1 MIVGARDVSAGR
13 EILLQLL
20 ESEQDWD
27 RIITIGR
34 RKPDGSFEDHES
46 SGRLVHLVI
55 DMDTLATNQRVE
67 STLRDENV
75 QAVFCALGTTRA
87 VAGSAEGFKKVDLTY
102 VASAAQVA
110 KKSGAQQFS
119 LVSAAG
125 ANAGLW
131 ASDWKPFHGLLYSK
145 TKGLAEEA
153 VKKQEFDF
161 TTIVRPGF
169 IDRKD
174 KARSVEKLGM
184 KVMPSISS
192 DKIATVMIAEA
203 LANIRKAGGG
213 PDSGKPHVSL
223 WSMNDLKKWPNV

>member
-1 MIVGARDVSAGR
+1 VV
-13 EILLQLL
+13 
-20 ESEQDWD
+20 
-27 RIITIGR
+27 
-34 RKPDGSFEDHES
+34 
-46 SGRLVHLVI
+46 
-55 DMDTLATNQRVE
+55 DMDTLATDQGVE

-110 KKSGAQQFS
+110 KKSGVEQFS
-119 LVSAAG
+119 LVSATG

-131 ASDWKPFHGLLYSK
+131 ASDWKLFHGLLYSK

-153 VKKQEFDF
+153 VKKQEFSF
-161 TTIVRPGF
+161 TTIVRPGL

-174 KARSVEKLGM
+174 KARGIEKLAL

-203 LANIRKAGGG
+203 LENIRKVGVG
-213 PDSGKPHVSL
+213 PDSGKPHVSV
-223 WSMNDLKKWPNV
+223 WSMDDLKKWSNA

>member
-1 MIVGARDVSAGR
+1 MSDEAHDFNAGR
-13 EILLQLL
+13 EILHQLL
-20 ESEQDWD
+20 ESKQDWD

-34 RKPDGSFEDHES
+34 RKPDGSFEEHEA

-55 DMDTLATNQRVE
+55 DMDTIATNQKVE

-87 VAGSAEGFKKVDLTY
+87 SAGSAEGFKKVDLTY
-102 VASAAQVA
+102 VDSAAQVA
-110 KKSGAQQFS
+110 KKSGVQQFS

-153 VKKQEFDF
+153 VKKQGFDY
-161 TTIVRPGF
+161 TTIVRPGL

-174 KARSVEKLGM
+174 KARSVEKLAL

-203 LANIRKAGGG
+203 LKNIRNAGT
-213 PDSGKPHVSL
+213 DSGEPHVSV
-223 WSMNDLKKWPNV
+223 WSMNDLKKWSNA